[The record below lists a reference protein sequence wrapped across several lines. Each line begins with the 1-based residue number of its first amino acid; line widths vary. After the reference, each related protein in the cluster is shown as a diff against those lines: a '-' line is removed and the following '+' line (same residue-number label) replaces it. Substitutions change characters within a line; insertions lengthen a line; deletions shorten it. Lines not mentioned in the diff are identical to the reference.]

1 MKPPPDPSYLGLF
14 FAFLPLLG
22 CMVILAVR
30 GLGQV
35 RPMTIALVRL
45 CVQLSLLASILRW
58 VFAHQSGGL
67 VTGVALVMLLFS
79 AQTVGSRDRKSGFAL
94 KLEAFGAMGVGLVIV
109 MAVAIKLSLGLEP
122 WYPARV
128 VIPLLG
134 MVLGNSVSAVSLAT
148 ERFESELRSE
158 RDRVELRLA
167 LGATSRQAAL
177 PALRAAIRAALTP
190 VINNMM
196 IAGVVAIPG
205 MSTGQIL
212 SGMDV
217 GTAFRYQVLVYF
229 GITATVTI
237 SILILLSIRLR
248 RAFTPARQL
257 RHERL
262 AETTG

>member
-1 MKPPPDPSYLGLF
+1 MKTPPDPSYLGLIF
-14 FAFLPLLG
+14 GFLPLFG
-22 CMVILAVR
+22 CMLVLAVR
-30 GLGQV
+30 RLGQV
-35 RPMTIALVRL
+35 RPMAIAVVRL
-45 CVQLSLLASILRW
+45 CVQLSLLASVLRW
-58 VFAHQSGGL
+58 VFAHQSPGIVL
-67 VTGVALVMLLFS
+67 GVALVMLLIS
-79 AQTVGSRDRKSGFAL
+79 AQTVGSRSGRSGL
-94 KLEAFGAMGVGLVIV
+94 TRKLEAFGAMAVGLVIV
-109 MAVAIKLSLGLEP
+109 MAVAIKLSLNLEP
-122 WYPARV
+122 WYHART

-158 RDRVELRLA
+158 RDRIELRLA

-177 PALRAAIRAALTP
+177 PALRAAVRAALTP

-229 GITATVTI
+229 GITATVAI
-237 SILILLSIRLR
+237 STLILLAIRVR

-257 RHERL
+257 RL
-262 AETTG
+262 DAIAEPPS